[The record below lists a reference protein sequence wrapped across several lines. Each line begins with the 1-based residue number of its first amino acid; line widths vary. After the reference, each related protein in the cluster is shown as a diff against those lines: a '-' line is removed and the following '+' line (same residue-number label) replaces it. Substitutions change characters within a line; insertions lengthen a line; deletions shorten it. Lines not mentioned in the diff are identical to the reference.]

1 MSHRAIGPQFD
12 PEGSPGFED
21 KGQGYFWPST
31 MPDSGT
37 TKGNEGMHLYRGLI
51 LSQDHTDPH
60 QALHEVLNTSERDDP
75 FQGAG
80 TRESGSML
88 GRHWTHNENEVKGTD
103 YGTYNAILEADH
115 PGHGSVMDWDK
126 DRREAEAT
134 VFPYESREQ
143 AFPAEVPI
151 RAGSSMNI
159 RAVHLYDEKAGDWKR
174 HEIDFK
180 GKA

>member
-12 PEGSPGFED
+12 PEGEPGFED

-60 QALHEVLNTSERDDP
+60 KALHEILNTPDKPTPYNPDKG
-75 FQGAG
+75 F
-80 TRESGSML
+80 REPGSSL
-88 GRHWTHNENEVKGTD
+88 GRHWTHDQEWTKNFLPS
-103 YGTYNAILEADH
+103 NAVLEADH
-115 PGHGSVMDWDK
+115 PGYDSVMDWEK
-126 DRREAEAT
+126 DRDEAEAT
-134 VFPYESREQ
+134 VIDPHYIER
-143 AFPAEVPI
+143 ALPEVPI
-151 RAGSSMNI
+151 RAGSPMNI

-174 HEIDFK
+174 HEIDFT